1 MLAYSTNHL
10 SSPSASAGEFH
21 ITSRNSSARA
31 EPASLPPAGQPA
43 AVHAAN
49 AEIFAQG
56 EKAGGAIYQVA
67 FGVVRIYRLLADGRR
82 QISAF
87 HFAGEGFGLEPGERH
102 EFSAEAITSAGVRI
116 LKPSNHGDFAHH
128 LLPVALRSLARAQR
142 HLLLLGR
149 QNALEKVSAF
159 LMDMAERQENSDH
172 VDLPMQRSD
181 IGDYLGLTL
190 ETVSRVFSKLKD
202 AGVIKLTT
210 ARSIEIIDMH
220 ALEAM
225 TE

>member
-10 SSPSASAGEFH
+10 SSPSAGAREFD
-21 ITSRNSSARA
+21 IASFNSLAQLK
-31 EPASLPPAGQPA
+31 PASLPLASQPA
-43 AVHAAN
+43 TVYTAN

-56 EKAGGAIYQVA
+56 EKAGAIYQVT
-67 FGVVRIYRLLADGRR
+67 FGAIRIYRLLADGRR

-87 HFAGEGFGLEPGERH
+87 HFAGEVFGLEPSERH
-102 EFSAEAITSAGVRI
+102 EFFAEAITNAGVRI
-116 LKPSNHGDFAHH
+116 IKPFSHGDFAHH

-149 QNALEKVSAF
+149 QTALEKVSAF
-159 LMDMAERQENSDH
+159 LLDMAERQESSDH
-172 VDLPMQRSD
+172 VDLPMQRCD

-190 ETVSRVFSKLKD
+190 ETVSRIFSKLKD
-202 AGVIKLTT
+202 ADVIKLTA
-210 ARSIEIIDMH
+210 ARSIEIVDMR

>member
-1 MLAYSTNHL
+1 MLSYSTNHVSRPL
-10 SSPSASAGEFH
+10 AGARESG
-21 ITSRNSSARA
+21 IIRIASSAR
-31 EPASLPPAGQPA
+31 PDLASLPPAGHPTA
-43 AVHAAN
+43 IHAAN

-56 EKAGGAIYQVA
+56 DRAGSIYQVA
-67 FGVVRIYRLLADGRR
+67 FGAVRIYRLLADGRR

-87 HFAGEGFGLEPGERH
+87 HFAGEVFGLEPGDRH
-102 EFSAEAITSAGVRI
+102 QFFAEAITIAGVRI
-116 LKPSNHGDFAHH
+116 IKPSAQGDLAHD

-149 QNALEKVSAF
+149 QTALERVSAF
-159 LMDMAERQENSDH
+159 LVDMGERQENGGH
-172 VDLPMQRSD
+172 VDLPMQRCD

-202 AGVIKLTT
+202 AGVIRLTT
-210 ARSIEIIDMH
+210 ARSIEIIDMQ
-220 ALEAM
+220 ALEGM

>member
-10 SSPSASAGEFH
+10 SSSSAGAHEFD
-21 ITSRNSSARA
+21 IANWNSSPRVD
-31 EPASLPPAGQPA
+31 PASLPPARQPA
-43 AVHAAN
+43 TVYTAN

-56 EKAGGAIYQVA
+56 EKAGAIYQVT
-67 FGVVRIYRLLADGRR
+67 FGAVRIYRLLADGRR

-87 HFAGEGFGLEPGERH
+87 HFAGEVFGLEPGECH
-102 EFSAEAITSAGVRI
+102 EFFAEAITNAGVRI
-116 LKPSNHGDFAHH
+116 IKPFRHGDFAHH

-149 QNALEKVSAF
+149 QTALEKVSAF
-159 LMDMAERQENSDH
+159 LLDMAERKESSDH
-172 VDLPMQRSD
+172 VDLPMQRCD
-181 IGDYLGLTL
+181 IADYLGLTL
-190 ETVSRVFSKLKD
+190 ETVSRIFSKLKD
-202 AGVIKLTT
+202 AGVIKLTA
-210 ARSIEIIDMH
+210 ARSIEIVDMR